1 MPLLQIKKELGSE
14 ILNRERRQIAIE
26 KTKER
31 DIPAQAQSVDYVKLI
46 REDRDR

>member
-14 ILNRERRQIAIE
+14 ISDSERRRIAVE
-26 KTKER
+26 KAKER
-31 DIPAQAQSVDYVKLI
+31 DIPAQAQSVDYVKLV